1 MTRKYTLRHVALIA
15 PIVLLLGLFVFTLSP
30 AFADVLPYC
39 DDTTAKLVTP
49 KKDSDGNQVPAYCKC
64 VKGNTSLDPTAD
76 PQSCSADCK
85 GDKVPT
91 EENGQTVCEDPGQQ
105 TDPTVGQPIAPGL
118 GAINLSSLPGA
129 GGNNANTSVLKKV
142 LQIVFGIAG
151 ALALLIITIAGFRYV
166 ASAGDPQATA
176 GAKNAIVYAIV
187 GLLVAIFAEALV
199 SFVAGNL

>member
-1 MTRKYTLRHVALIA
+1 MTRKYTLRHVALIT
-15 PIVLLLGLFVFTLSP
+15 PILLLLGLFVFTPSL
-30 AFADVLPYC
+30 AFADPLPSC
-39 DDTTAKLVTP
+39 DDTTAKFVPPAT
-49 KKDSDGNQVPAYCKC
+49 DSDGNEVPAYCKC
-64 VKGNTSLDPTAD
+64 VKRNTSLDPTTD
-76 PQSCSADCK
+76 PQSCSTDCK

-91 EENGQTVCEDPGQQ
+91 QENGQTVCEDPGQQ
-105 TDPTVGQPIAPGL
+105 TDPTVGKPIAPGL